1 MLAAGKPR
9 LDFRPGEEGPRSE
22 AEWSAPWKR
31 SFCSSGQD
39 KSGTVSRR
47 GPCPSLAQPSWFV
60 SPSPPAARP
69 NLPARTGAVSAA
81 VFPTSA
87 ARPAPAVKLPALSL
101 SAAGPFGA
109 GAFGPLKHHVAPRGV
124 RRCRRTASRLQSGT
138 LTACGRRRP
147 DPGGGRG
154 VGHYPWFASE
164 RFSDHVTGLSVVGLI
179 GGHRAAVANGFQ
191 KYFSSSSSCSGPR
204 NTWNHVQGQGSAPEI
219 PRRVIF
225 LHGDG
230 FRGGWGFL
238 GGPVWQGMGIIATE
252 SQWGYGSID
261 ARRLCQPFRPCGQAV
276 GSGRCRVSHRSA
288 RSTSP
293 FRCTRSEPP
302 ARR

>member
-1 MLAAGKPR
+1 MKPSR
-9 LDFRPGEEGPRSE
+9 LSIRQVEHAQRESHNSPGRECWRRGSPGWTFAQGEEGPRSE
-22 AEWSAPWKR
+22 AEWSAPWKQ

-109 GAFGPLKHHVAPRGV
+109 GAFGPIKHHVAPRGV
-124 RRCRRTASRLQSGT
+124 RRCRRMASRLQSGT

-154 VGHYPWFASE
+154 VGHYPWLSLG
-164 RFSDHVTGLSVVGLI
+164 RF
-179 GGHRAAVANGFQ
+179 RAPDRPSR
-191 KYFSSSSSCSGPR
+191 SS
-204 NTWNHVQGQGSAPEI
+204 T
-219 PRRVIF
+219 
-225 LHGDG
+225 
-230 FRGGWGFL
+230 
-238 GGPVWQGMGIIATE
+238 
-252 SQWGYGSID
+252 
-261 ARRLCQPFRPCGQAV
+261 
-276 GSGRCRVSHRSA
+276 
-288 RSTSP
+288 
-293 FRCTRSEPP
+293 
-302 ARR
+302 